1 MNRKSTSPTYI
12 IEFETGLTKRDRDIC
27 EKQLRVGKQVYN
39 GVLGVLKKR
48 ALQLHRDPEYIALM
62 KEWAELSKKQ
72 EGDSDGQKLT
82 KAECDVRKKEIG
94 TRLNELRKIYKFN
107 GEYCANDVGT
117 QMRQHFGT
125 ALYSSVITKLCV
137 RAYHTVRKV
146 EQTSKRKTLPDG
158 TTRPMSF
165 EERLKAVKFVKKD
178 DDFSIENINDKGG
191 LRLKNGLLYF
201 NKNTAIDVD
210 MDKVHSDPYYELAM
224 QDRIKFARL
233 VRRTIRGK
241 KRYYVQLAM
250 EGTPPMINRCYGDG
264 TVELMDVKISHYD
277 VVDGNGE
284 IKTVEL
290 APGCRRNE
298 EKIAEL
304 NRKMDAS
311 RRATNPNK
319 YNPDGTINSKNKD
332 PWVYS
337 NRYRKLRTQYHE
349 LQRKNA
355 ELRKVTLEKQANDIL
370 EVGTNINLRHLS
382 YKDLQKRKSK
392 TEINEKTGMPKS
404 KAMAGKEIGNRS
416 PGYFVQCIKRK
427 AEYVGG
433 TVTDLS

>member
-1 MNRKSTSPTYI
+1 MSKKSKTATYI

-27 EKQLRVGKQVYN
+27 EKQLRVGRQIYN
-39 GVLGVLKKR
+39 RALSVLKKR
-48 ALQLHRDPEYIALM
+48 AIRLHRDPEYIALS
-62 KEWAELSKKQ
+62 KELSEVSKKN
-72 EGDSDGQKLT
+72 EAEKEDIKSLT
-82 KAECDVRKKEIG
+82 KAERERRDEIVG
-94 TRLNELRKIYKFN
+94 QILELRKKYKIQ
-107 GEYCANDVGT
+107 GDYCANDIAT
-117 QMRQHFGT
+117 EMRQYYGK
-125 ALYSSVITKLCV
+125 ALYSSVICKLCQ
-137 RAYHTVRKV
+137 RAYQTVRRM
-146 EQTSKRKTLPDG
+146 EQTSVSKKLPDG
-158 TTRPMSF
+158 TKRAMSF
-165 EERLKAVKFVKKD
+165 EEKIHSVRFVSAD

-233 VRRTIRGK
+233 VSRTIRGK
-241 KRYYVQLAM
+241 NRYYVQLAM
-250 EGTPPMINRCYGDG
+250 EGTPPMINRSYGDG

-319 YNPDGTINSKNKD
+319 YNPDGTINAKNKD